1 MNTLPYLK
9 VGDTVISLA
18 DLFNAFFSGED
29 NMMQSVNRAQLA
41 EAGLLNIKLCIDT
54 RMGTVMANPSLS
66 TPEYPCIELEI
77 QPSGAN
83 SETILMARAE
93 VNQTASKPVAPEV
106 FLYPRADSY
115 IAHMPVDTRPADLL
129 DSLPDL
135 KPEVYISGDPGVTV
149 QVIRENEHSAVTDA

>member
-18 DLFNAFFSGED
+18 DLFSAFFGSESD
-29 NMMQSVNRAQLA
+29 MPQSVTRAQLS
-41 EAGLLNIKLCIDT
+41 EVGLLNIKLCVDT
-54 RMGTVMANPSLS
+54 RMGTVMADPSLS
-66 TPEYPCIELEI
+66 TPEYPCIELGI
-77 QPSGAN
+77 QPLGPT

-93 VNQTASKPVAPEV
+93 VDQTASKPAAPEV
-106 FLYPRADSY
+106 FLYPRTDSY

-129 DSLPDL
+129 DNLPDL

-149 QVIRENEHSAVTDA
+149 QVIPENQHYNIGKR